1 MMTEKDF
8 IEDTSVEGRRAEVQ
22 EKVARIRKGLEESG
36 KEALFLIKH
45 PNFSWITAGSKG
57 FIAVCFDN
65 SAIGILITKTK
76 MFAICN
82 VIEANRVQ
90 EEDKLEE
97 LGFEMYVYRWQENKM
112 ESFIKDQVSSWDK
125 VISDVPM
132 AGAVVDNKFILSVRL
147 PFTNNEIARYL
158 YLGEYLSRGL
168 EEYLPTVKPG
178 MTEYEIAGGIANALW
193 KYNVEQVM
201 FLVSVDERA
210 DKYRHALPT
219 EKKLKSN
226 LLVSI
231 NGRYK
236 GLITTTSR
244 QVNFGKPR
252 PGLVEQYNDCCDMET
267 DVISK
272 AAPGVDELELYET
285 LRQSYITK
293 GHPTMFDKHG
303 QGGSQGYFPRE
314 YMITPDSHH
323 IIKKDTAY
331 CFNPVIDGTKSEDA
345 FIVRENGVFM
355 ITRPVLFPKRSYTF
369 GNQTIE
375 RPVLLVVD

>member
-1 MMTEKDF
+1 MTGKEY
-8 IEDTSVEGRRAEVQ
+8 IEDASVEGRRQELQ
-22 EKVARIRKGLEESG
+22 EKLIRIRKGLDEAG
-36 KEALFLIKH
+36 KEALLLIKH
-45 PNFSWITAGSKG
+45 PNFSWITAGAKG
-57 FIAVCFDN
+57 FVANCFDN
-65 SAIGILITKTK
+65 SAIAILVTKTK
-76 MFAICN
+76 LFAICN
-82 VIEANRVQ
+82 VIEANRVID
-90 EEDKLEE
+90 EDKLPE
-97 LGFEMYVYRWQENKM
+97 LGFEMYVHKWQENKL
-112 ESFIKDQVSSWDK
+112 ESFVKDQVSSWDK
-125 VISDVPM
+125 VICDIPL

-147 PFTNNEIARYL
+147 PFTKNEIARYL

-219 EKKLKSN
+219 DKKLERN

-244 QVNFGKPR
+244 MVYFGKPKA
-252 PGLVEQYNDCCDMET
+252 GFVEQYNDCCDMEME
-267 DVISK
+267 VISK

-285 LRQSYITK
+285 LKQAYVAK
-293 GHPTMFDKHG
+293 GYPDMFDKHG
-303 QGGSQGYFPRE
+303 QGGCQGYFPRE

-331 CFNPVIDGTKSEDA
+331 CFNPVVDGTKAEDA
-345 FIVRENGVFM
+345 FIVQDDGVLM
-355 ITRPVLFPKRSYTF
+355 ITRPVLFPKRSYTLK
-369 GNQTIE
+369 NQTIE
-375 RPVLLVVD
+375 RPDLLVMD